1 MAVTDNKTGERAAC
15 LLLLPHLSLC
25 FFLIVF
31 LSLCLCVCVGGQQLA
46 VSDAD
51 TAPDELEFELVEPP
65 VHGELLK
72 TDGGSHTSMTNGET
86 KLPSIF
92 CFVFFPRSD
101 HQRKRKGLS
110 SVVFVFVHNMSET
123 FQIRF

>member
-1 MAVTDNKTGERAAC
+1 MVDKTGGRAAC
-15 LLLLPHLSLC
+15 LLLLPHVSLR
-25 FFLIVF
+25 FFLFVF
-31 LSLCLCVCVGGQQLA
+31 LSLCLCLCVDACVYVGGQQLA

-86 KLPSIF
+86 KRPSIF
-92 CFVFFPRSD
+92 FVCFFSCNLTTRGRGRAY
-101 HQRKRKGLS
+101 HL
-110 SVVFVFVHNMSET
+110 
-123 FQIRF
+123 